1 MFISNLIKS
10 LEMNKNKR
18 KKYITVVTKTE
29 GFLNFVYL
37 KKSKFKIL
45 YVLYDRHII
54 NINMKL
60 IMSITI

>member
-1 MFISNLIKS
+1 
-10 LEMNKNKR
+10 MNKNKR

-60 IMSITI
+60 MMSITI